1 MPIDMA
7 KRALRLASRDLSVLP
22 MHSTHL
28 GRCTCSQGNACERA
42 GKHPITPHGVND
54 ATTKR
59 DQIKSWWTASP
70 DANIGIATGA
80 VSSIIV
86 LDIDPRNG
94 GIKRLKRLKKE
105 LGSLP
110 DTVTGLTGGGGL
122 HLVFKYPSFAVR
134 KDTSGKKFGRGVDI
148 LSDGCIMVA
157 PPSRHATGERYR
169 WKEGKSFRDL
179 KPATLPRNW
188 LDRLRRDGSADSG
201 KDNRSQT
208 DGRVL
213 EGQRNNFLT
222 SLAGTLQRSG
232 ASPAAIT
239 AALFAENKAK
249 CSPPL
254 DKSEIEKIAASI
266 TKYAPISPI
275 GDGADDAERL
285 MQLVLER
292 NFNRGK
298 HLLLGT
304 DGRFWHYDIRL
315 WRPVSDQWVSRMVLE
330 TIEANPVKKQNTAS
344 LIGQVLTVLK
354 AKVAVKDDVLAL
366 LWQIFSGRD
375 SQISFS
381 VNSWAVGFWRAD
393 HEEPIIGLGSRACPV
408 VEAVLG
414 ALGPQG
420 AAANVPAL
428 RDGVDWTRRSQEC
441 SADGGAACARQL

>member
-7 KRALRLASRDLSVLP
+7 KRALKLASRGLSVLP
-22 MHSTHL
+22 MHSARR
-28 GRCTCSQGNACERA
+28 GRCTCPGGNACERA
-42 GKHPITPHGVND
+42 GKHPIARHGVND

-59 DQIKSWWTASP
+59 DQIKTWWTASP
-70 DANIGIATGA
+70 DANIGIATGTA
-80 VSSIIV
+80 SSIIV

-94 GIKRLKRLKKE
+94 GVKPLKRLKKE

-110 DTVTGLTGGGGL
+110 DTVTALTGGGGL

-157 PPSRHATGERYR
+157 PPSRHASGERYC

-179 KPATLPRNW
+179 KPATLPKNW
-188 LDRLRRDGSADSG
+188 LDRLRPDGSAESG
-201 KDNRSQT
+201 KDNRAPQT

-213 EGQRNNFLT
+213 EGQRNNSLT
-222 SLAGTLQRSG
+222 SLAGTLQRSN

-239 AALFAENKAK
+239 AALIAENKAK
-249 CSPPL
+249 CSPSL
-254 DKSEIEKIAASI
+254 DKSEIEKIVASI

-298 HLLLGT
+298 HLMLGT

-354 AKVAVKDDVLAL
+354 AKVAVKDDVLGFVADPPPVINAANGEIWIADDGSVDL
-366 LWQIFSGRD
+366 RRHRPDSHLRHCLDVAYDPDAKCPQYDRAVAEIFAS
-375 SQISFS
+375 
-381 VNSWAVGFWRAD
+381 AD
-393 HEEPIIGLGSRACPV
+393 YPRGLGASL
-408 VEAVLG
+408 E
-414 ALGPQG
+414 
-420 AAANVPAL
+420 
-428 RDGVDWTRRSQEC
+428 
-441 SADGGAACARQL
+441 